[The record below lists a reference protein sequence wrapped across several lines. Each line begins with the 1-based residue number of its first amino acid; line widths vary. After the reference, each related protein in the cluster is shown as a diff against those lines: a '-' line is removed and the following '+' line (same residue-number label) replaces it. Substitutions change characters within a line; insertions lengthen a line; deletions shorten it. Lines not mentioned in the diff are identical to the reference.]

1 MTIRIVARI
10 DLDTDDPTKAYT
22 MLDKA
27 LGLAESTYS
36 LEWESSDEWYGPDGE
51 PMDEEEI
58 SRVRMEFHDGAN

>member
-1 MTIRIVARI
+1 MTIRIVACI
-10 DLDTDDPTKAYT
+10 DLDTDDPQEAYA
-22 MLDKA
+22 MLDA
-27 LGLAESTYS
+27 AMMQAEGSGA